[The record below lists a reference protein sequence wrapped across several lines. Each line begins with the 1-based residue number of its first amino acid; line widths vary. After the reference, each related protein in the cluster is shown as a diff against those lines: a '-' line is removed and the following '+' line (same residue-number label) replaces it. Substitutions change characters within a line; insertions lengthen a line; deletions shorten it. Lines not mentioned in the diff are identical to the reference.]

1 MAAPAATTRQTPTGI
16 KLKDGH
22 STKITLKRYP
32 AISFWEKAVTPP
44 GIDGGEAVDQTTMHN
59 NDWRTRLP
67 RELKTLTDITVRA
80 AYDPVVY
87 DQIEEAININDE
99 ITVRFPDGTTIAFWG
114 FLRSFQPGDNVE
126 GTQPEATIMITP
138 TNLDD
143 DGAEQGPVVVQVAG
157 T

>member
-1 MAAPAATTRQTPTGI
+1 MSAPSATARQAPSGL

-22 STKITLKRYP
+22 STVITLERDP
-32 AISFWEKAVTPP
+32 DIGFWEKTVTPP

-59 NDWRTRLP
+59 EEWRTKLP

-80 AYDPVVY
+80 AYDPKVY
-87 DQIEEAININDE
+87 TSILEQININQVL
-99 ITVRFPDGTTIAFWG
+99 TVRFPDRSTLAFWG
-114 FLRSFQPGDNVE
+114 FVRVFQPGENVE
-126 GTQPEATIMITP
+126 GTQPDATITFTP

-143 DGAEQGPVVVQVAG
+143 DGAEQAPVLVEVAG